1 MCAQPFHGKFTWAVR
16 VRRTRLNMGMV
27 FVGVC
32 NLKATCAWGLCP
44 FDGRLHRLC
53 RAEDG
58 SVSYLKPPPQGYPD
72 GNSTHVLVDHAGK
85 PATWISLGCG
95 HGTLITC
102 TADGSGGLAFRVDD
116 GPWCAVPNFAFPHD
130 APLRRW
136 AFVPD
141 KEDQV
146 YHEEE
151 EMFIPV

>member
-1 MCAQPFHGKFTWAVR
+1 MTARPASQRK
-16 VRRTRLNMGMV
+16 TR
-27 FVGVC
+27 
-32 NLKATCAWGLCP
+32 AWSLA
-44 FDGRLHRLC
+44 DL
-53 RAEDG
+53 AE
-58 SVSYLKPPPQGYPD
+58 SRPP
-72 GNSTHVLVDHAGK
+72 SRSVLVDHSGK
-85 PATWISLGCG
+85 PSTWRSLGCG